1 MNYQSTT
8 PSILY
13 DESKAEKISCCMIY
27 YCRIVVVI
35 TFITLTIGFSTAI
48 ITSLYTNSLHRSGSI
63 SFNTTLITVANS
75 SIIHI
80 IDEPT
85 NTTTTTSCIATT
97 RIVPTT
103 CPLKNTNNYCTTT
116 AYTVMAGLDV
126 VQYFTTFRQADGSY
140 DESRVGMIG
149 YPRFEV
155 TYYNYKFNFI
165 SKENKLLFMSD
176 PGRYI
181 PQYGGFCAWAV
192 AGESNYPWSAT
203 CMGPAGNTSAWTI
216 INDKLYFFKDMT
228 PKRFF
233 LADYRYSISAGDD
246 RWSRW
251 RTVVGLGTGTGSSS
265 GSNKT
270 IIFNTNCTANQH
282 SLLSTSKT

>member
-1 MNYQSTT
+1 MIDYQTMT
-8 PSILY
+8 PTILY
-13 DESKAEKISCCMIY
+13 DKSKAERTSFCMLY

-35 TFITLTIGFSTAI
+35 SFITLTIGFSTAI
-48 ITSLYTNSLHRSGSI
+48 ITNLYSNHLHHSGGV
-63 SFNTTLITVANS
+63 SFNTTLITIGNS

-80 IDEPT
+80 DEPT
-85 NTTTTTSCIATT
+85 NVNTTINCIAAT
-97 RIVPTT
+97 RVVPTT

-116 AYTVMAGLDV
+116 AYTVMNGLDL
-126 VQYFTTFRQADGSY
+126 VQYFTTFKLPDGSY
-140 DESRVGMIG
+140 DESHVGMIG

-165 SKENKLLFMSD
+165 SKENKLLFMSN
-176 PGRYI
+176 PGRYT

-203 CMGPAGNTSAWTI
+203 CLGPAGNSSAWTI

-233 LADYRYSISAGDD
+233 LSDYRYSISAGDA

-251 RTVVGLGTGTGSSS
+251 QASVGFGIGTGSSS
-265 GSNKT
+265 SNNNKT
-270 IIFNTNCTANQH
+270 MIFNTNCTTNQH
-282 SLLSTSKT
+282 